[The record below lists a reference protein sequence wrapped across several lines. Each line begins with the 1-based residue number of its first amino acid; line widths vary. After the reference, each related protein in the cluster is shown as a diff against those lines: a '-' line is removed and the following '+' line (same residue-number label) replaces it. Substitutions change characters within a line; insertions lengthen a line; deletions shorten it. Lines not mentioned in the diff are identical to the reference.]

1 LISSTFILSK
11 LESAPRNIILRLL
24 VYLESLLVLLL
35 SLNYSV
41 VRTLP
46 FLLWMGCLMKLEEQT
61 CFRFFIFLS
70 CIRFYWKIYCPCTSN
85 KKKKHD
91 IKKKKV
97 KYVFSLWTL

>member
-1 LISSTFILSK
+1 
-11 LESAPRNIILRLL
+11 
-24 VYLESLLVLLL
+24 
-35 SLNYSV
+35 
-41 VRTLP
+41 
-46 FLLWMGCLMKLEEQT
+46 MKLEEQT